1 MKVRGVGG
9 QGAEDGEG
17 AAELPGGIQY
27 AAGRAR
33 ALGRNLVA
41 EQGGHRG
48 QGQGVV
54 FLLSLYLQQS
64 RGLPVLATGLAFVPM
79 TVLTGFSTARSSR
92 TAPCGGGTGG
102 TGEQQHGV
110 GWSPGARERRRAS
123 FSW

>member
-1 MKVRGVGG
+1 
-9 QGAEDGEG
+9 
-17 AAELPGGIQY
+17 LPGGIQY

-64 RGLPVLATGLAFVPM
+64 RG
-79 TVLTGFSTARSSR
+79 SR
-92 TAPCGGGTGG
+92 YWP
-102 TGEQQHGV
+102 
-110 GWSPGARERRRAS
+110 RA
-123 FSW
+123 WPLCR